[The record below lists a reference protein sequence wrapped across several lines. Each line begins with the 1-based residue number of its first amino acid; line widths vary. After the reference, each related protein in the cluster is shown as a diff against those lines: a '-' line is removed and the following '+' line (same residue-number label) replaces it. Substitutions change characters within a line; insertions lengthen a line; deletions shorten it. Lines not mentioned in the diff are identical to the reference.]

1 MHVRHPTLSVL
12 IGVAAGLFVPGCTA
26 GPDPERVREVES
38 PTAPETRTGPA
49 AEIAGQAPA
58 ASQGTPSVVILEPH
72 AAVDV
77 PPPSEPVE
85 MDQFGR
91 DFIPRLIVVREGQS
105 VLFKN
110 SEDELHT
117 VHVQDSD
124 GASLFNVAMPIQGG
138 EHDHMF
144 GQAGDYAVSCNAH
157 QEMHATILVVETPY
171 AVVADRD
178 GGFSLSGVVPGTYDL
193 ILRQGSERH
202 EQVVEIVPGPNTLSV
217 DFPSV
222 GASSRH

>member
-1 MHVRHPTLSVL
+1 MSLYS
-12 IGVAAGLFVPGCTA
+12 
-26 GPDPERVREVES
+26 RVRSLSIAVMLGVLGTACAPASKPEPSTDVES
-38 PTAPETRTGPA
+38 PSEPEAGHVGNA
-49 AEIAGQAPA
+49 DIVGQAPA
-58 ASQGTPSVVILEPH
+58 ASQGTPSVVILDPQT
-72 AAVDV
+72 AVDV
-77 PPPSEPVE
+77 PLPRAPVE

-91 DFIPRLIVVREGQS
+91 DFIPRLLVVRAGQY

-117 VHVQDSD
+117 VHVQDSS
-124 GASLFNVAMPIQGG
+124 GESLFNVAMPIQGG

-171 AVVADRD
+171 SVVADRD
-178 GGFSLSGVVPGTYDL
+178 GAFSLSGVVPGTYDL
-193 ILRQGSERH
+193 TLRRGEERH
-202 EQVVEIVPGPNTLSV
+202 EQIIEVVAGSNELTL

-222 GASSRH
+222 G

>member
-1 MHVRHPTLSVL
+1 MSLFSRAGSLS
-12 IGVAAGLFVPGCTA
+12 IGLMLGLLGAACAPGSQPA
-26 GPDPERVREVES
+26 PPNPVES
-38 PTAPETRTGPA
+38 PSEPEPGQDRTAD
-49 AEIAGQAPA
+49 IVGQAPA
-58 ASQGTPSVVILEPH
+58 ASQGTPSVIILEPH
-72 AAVDV
+72 SSIDV
-77 PPPSEPVE
+77 PLPSAPVE

-91 DFIPRLIVVREGQS
+91 DFIPRLLVVRAGQH

-117 VHVQDSD
+117 VHVQDSS
-124 GASLFNVAMPIQGG
+124 GESLFNVAMPIQGG

-171 AVVADRD
+171 SVVADRD
-178 GGFSLSGVVPGTYDL
+178 GAFSLSGVVPGTYNL
-193 ILRQGSERH
+193 TLRRGHERH
-202 EQVVEIVPGPNTLSV
+202 EQVIDVVSGSNELTL

-222 GASSRH
+222 G